1 MSTVAI
7 GPDLGIEAAADLK
20 AVLLPHFASKRSVVI
35 DASAVERVHSS
46 SLQVLFAFVR
56 DRQQAGHQT
65 QIERCAPPLQDAARL
80 LGMSAA
86 IGLDED
92 TPA

>member
-1 MSTVAI
+1 MSAIAI

-20 AVLLPHFASKRSVVI
+20 ALLLPHLESKRSVSI
-35 DASAVERVHSS
+35 DASAVERVHSA
-46 SLQVLFAFVR
+46 SLQLLFAFMR
-56 DRQQAGHQT
+56 DRSNAGRT
-65 QIERCAPPLQDAARL
+65 TNIEKPAKPLLDAARL

-86 IGLDED
+86 LGMDEE

>member
-1 MSTVAI
+1 MSVVAI

-20 AVLLPHFASKRSVVI
+20 ALLLPHFQSKRSVVI
-35 DASAVERVHSS
+35 DAHAVEKVHSA
-46 SLQVLFAFVR
+46 SLQLLYAFVR
-56 DRQQAGHQT
+56 DREQAGHAT
-65 QIERCAPPLQDAARL
+65 LIESSSAPLIDAARL

-86 IGLDED
+86 LGMDEE

>member
-1 MSTVAI
+1 MSAIAI

-20 AVLLPHFASKRSVVI
+20 ALLLPHLESKRSVTL
-35 DASAVERVHSS
+35 DASAVERVHSA
-46 SLQVLFAFVR
+46 SLQLLFAFVR
-56 DRQQAGHQT
+56 DRGNAGRKT
-65 QIERCAPPLQDAARL
+65 CIERAAPPLLDAARL

-86 IGLDED
+86 LGLDEE

>member
-1 MSTVAI
+1 MSSVTI

-20 AVLLPHFASKRSVVI
+20 ALLLPHFESKRNITI
-35 DASAVERVHSS
+35 DAGTIERVHSA
-46 SLQVLFAFVR
+46 SLQVLYAFFR
-56 DRQQAGHQT
+56 DRDAAGHKT
-65 QIERCAPPLQDAARL
+65 RIERSAAPLQDAARL

-86 IGLDED
+86 LGLDEE

>member
-1 MSTVAI
+1 MSAIAI

-20 AVLLPHFASKRSVVI
+20 ALLLPHLESKRSVSI
-35 DASAVERVHSS
+35 DASAVERVHSA
-46 SLQVLFAFVR
+46 SLQLLFAFVR
-56 DRQQAGHQT
+56 DRDQAGRKT
-65 QIERCAPPLQDAARL
+65 SIDGATKPLLDAARL

-86 IGLDED
+86 LGLDEE